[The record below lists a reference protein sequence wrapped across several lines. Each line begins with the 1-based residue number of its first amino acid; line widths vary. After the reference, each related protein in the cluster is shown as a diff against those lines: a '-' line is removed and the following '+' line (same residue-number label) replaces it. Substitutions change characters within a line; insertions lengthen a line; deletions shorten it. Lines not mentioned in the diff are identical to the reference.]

1 MMTGVTIGGYDSK
14 TTWGLIL
21 LDDLIVGTP
30 ELKSEW
36 VDIPAADGSLN
47 MSYALTGGEPTFQ
60 MREISFSLYPLG
72 MNEQSAAAAKME
84 LMTFCHGR
92 ETTLKIPEDPD
103 HYFKGVFSIGEKSG
117 YNLLQ
122 IPVTV
127 SAYPYRYKNDLTQV
141 QITVPSSRSGSV
153 TLQNE
158 GRRVIPEFVTTAT
171 SSFTVTKGSSTYS
184 FTNGTTSFPQLYLD
198 AGSTTLS
205 YTGNSGA
212 KFTIRYQEARL

>member
-1 MMTGVTIGGYDSK
+1 MTAGVTIGGYDTK
-14 TTWGLIL
+14 TRWGMIL
-21 LDDLIVGTP
+21 LSDLVIGTP

-36 VDIPAADGSLN
+36 VEIPAADGSLN

-60 MREISFSLYPLG
+60 MREIVFSLYPIG
-72 MNEQSAAAAKME
+72 MNEQEAAAAKMD

-92 ETTLKIPEDPD
+92 ETTLKLPEDPD
-103 HYFKGVFSIGEKSG
+103 HYFKGVFTIGEKSG
-117 YNLLQ
+117 YNITT

-127 SAYPYRYKNDLTQV
+127 TAYPYRFKNDVTQV
-141 QITVPSSRSGSV
+141 EVTVPSSGSGSV

-198 AGSTTLS
+198 AGSTTLT
-205 YTGNSGA
+205 YTGNPGA
-212 KFTIRYQEARL
+212 AFTIRYQEARL